1 MERPGR
7 PRAARAALSRRALVE
22 VGVSA
27 GLGAAAAF
35 LGCSR
40 RATSEPSADAK
51 GTYAALNAAEDEG
64 SAITVSGGRDAGAN
78 ANANATRAQVLEWS
92 FGGDASPEARA
103 AVVLPPLGPSER
115 TPLLIALHG
124 RGEARKGPELGALG
138 WPHDYALPRAARRL
152 RSPPLR
158 AADFEGFVAPQRLAD
173 HNARLARQAYRGL
186 VVVCPYL
193 PDLDLRSPLA
203 LRDYANYLKHTVL
216 PRARRELP
224 VFPGRAST
232 GIDGVSLGGIVALRA
247 GLAHPEEYAC
257 VGSLQ
262 AAIDDPWIPELVEA
276 VRAARS
282 REPSLRLRLLTS
294 DRDYFR
300 RVITAA
306 SQALRAASLEHEYLL
321 VPGPHDYPFNRGPGA
336 LEMLLWH
343 DLLLAHA

>member
-1 MERPGR
+1 MSDP
-7 PRAARAALSRRALVE
+7 PAARGPRAALSRRAVLE
-22 VGVSA
+22 VGAST
-27 GLGAAAAF
+27 GLGAAFAL
-35 LGCSR
+35 LGC
-40 RATSEPSADAK
+40 RATPEAPADAK
-51 GTYAALNAAEDEG
+51 GTYAALNAAEAEG
-64 SAITVSGGRDAGAN
+64 AGPAGAAAPDAG
-78 ANANATRAQVLEWS
+78 TGGRAQVLEWS

-103 AVVLPPLGPSER
+103 SVVLPPLRPGER

-152 RSPPLR
+152 RSPPLQ
-158 AADFEGFVAPQRLAD
+158 AADFEGFVAPKRLAE
-173 HNARLARQAYRGL
+173 HNARLARSPYRGL

-193 PDLDLRSPLA
+193 PDLDLKSPLA
-203 LRDYANYLKHTVL
+203 LRDYGDYLKHTVL

-224 VFPGRAST
+224 VLPGRAST
-232 GIDGVSLGGIVALRA
+232 GIDGVSLGGIVSLRA

-276 VRAARS
+276 LRAARA
-282 REPSLRLRLLTS
+282 REPSLKLRLLTS

-300 RVITAA
+300 RVITAT
-306 SQALRAASLEHEYLL
+306 SQALRAASLDHEYLL

-343 DLLLAHA
+343 DLQLAHA